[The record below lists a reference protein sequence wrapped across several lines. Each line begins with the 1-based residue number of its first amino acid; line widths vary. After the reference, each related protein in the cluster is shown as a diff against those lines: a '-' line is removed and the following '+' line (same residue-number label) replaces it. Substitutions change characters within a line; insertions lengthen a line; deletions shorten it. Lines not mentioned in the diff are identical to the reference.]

1 MPVRKRSSTNNS
13 RAKKTTPVEA
23 QASGEDNREYT
34 WQVIRPLL
42 VLCIAGVVMNLCMY
56 VEAHPTGGN
65 PAGDATQILDTGFV
79 LTVKSHAFL
88 EKNPL
93 INDIAAFANSVLVV
107 AVLTYVLYVTL
118 WIGDFGLAF
127 RLLFSQFFRAY
138 CGWFTYL
145 PPSKEFLQSQYD
157 VPEILTSGAMNAM
170 LRLQFPVTSVTN
182 SSEALSPFVSFF
194 SGHVANVVIVANHMY
209 HNGNKSLGLWAH
221 FFNALQI
228 YRLLATRGHYSID
241 IIVGWIVA
249 VYVSNPAERVGLYFS
264 TVSREELVKRM
275 LRKRKSPLR
284 WFERLVDADQ
294 NSFPQLRR
302 TPEKPVLRK
311 FVEGVAEKANEAI
324 EVNRNNM
331 KDVLDDLQAQH
342 HKNVSVLKEA
352 FKTGSLRDLQI
363 SSEGIK
369 LKLQRVTERVR

>member
-1 MPVRKRSSTNNS
+1 M
-13 RAKKTTPVEA
+13 
-23 QASGEDNREYT
+23 
-34 WQVIRPLL
+34 
-42 VLCIAGVVMNLCMY
+42 
-56 VEAHPTGGN
+56 
-65 PAGDATQILDTGFV
+65 
-79 LTVKSHAFL
+79 
-88 EKNPL
+88 
-93 INDIAAFANSVLVV
+93 
-107 AVLTYVLYVTL
+107 
-118 WIGDFGLAF
+118 
-127 RLLFSQFFRAY
+127 
-138 CGWFTYL
+138 
-145 PPSKEFLQSQYD
+145 
-157 VPEILTSGAMNAM
+157 
-170 LRLQFPVTSVTN
+170 
-182 SSEALSPFVSFF
+182 
-194 SGHVANVVIVANHMY
+194 
-209 HNGNKSLGLWAH
+209 GLWAH

>member
-1 MPVRKRSSTNNS
+1 M
-13 RAKKTTPVEA
+13 
-23 QASGEDNREYT
+23 G
-34 WQVIRPLL
+34 
-42 VLCIAGVVMNLCMY
+42 NLCMY

-65 PAGDATQILDTGFV
+65 PTGDATQILDTGFV
-79 LTVKSHAFL
+79 LTGKSHAFL
-88 EKNPL
+88 QKHPI
-93 INDIAAFANSVLVV
+93 INDIAAFANSILVI
-107 AVLTYVLYVTL
+107 AVLLYVIYVSL
-118 WIGDFGLAF
+118 WIGDFGLVF

-157 VPEILTSGAMNAM
+157 VPEILSSGAINAIM
-170 LRLQFPVTSVTN
+170 RLQFPLTSTLD
-182 SSEALSPFVSFF
+182 SAATLSPFVSFF

-209 HNGNKSLGLWAH
+209 HNSNKSLGLWAH

-249 VYVSNPAERVGLYFS
+249 VFVSNPAERVGLYFS
-264 TVSREELVKRM
+264 TVSREDLIKRA

-284 WFERLVDADQ
+284 WFERLIDAEQ
-294 NSFPQLRR
+294 NAFTELRQ

-311 FVEGVAEKANEAI
+311 FMEGVAEKANEVI
-324 EVNRNNM
+324 VVNSTNM
-331 KDVLDDLQAQH
+331 KDIIEDLQDQH
-342 HKNVSVLKEA
+342 YKNVSVLKEA
-352 FKTGSLRDLQI
+352 FQAGNLRDLQI

-369 LKLQRVTERVR
+369 LKLQRVTEKVE

>member
-1 MPVRKRSSTNNS
+1 
-13 RAKKTTPVEA
+13 
-23 QASGEDNREYT
+23 
-34 WQVIRPLL
+34 
-42 VLCIAGVVMNLCMY
+42 
-56 VEAHPTGGN
+56 
-65 PAGDATQILDTGFV
+65 V